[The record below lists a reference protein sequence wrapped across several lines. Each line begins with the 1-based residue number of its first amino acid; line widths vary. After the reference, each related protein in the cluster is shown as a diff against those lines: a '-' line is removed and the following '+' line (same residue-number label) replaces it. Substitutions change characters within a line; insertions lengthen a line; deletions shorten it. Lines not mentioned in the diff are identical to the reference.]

1 MKKGRII
8 IISGPSGVGKGTVLR
23 EVMKADPKL
32 RFSVS
37 ATTRPIRPGEVDG
50 VHYFFISKEQ
60 FETLIA
66 NNGLLEH
73 AFYAENYYGTPVKPV
88 DEALEQGCS
97 VILEIEVQGALQVM
111 QRRPDAISIF
121 IAPPSFEELGR
132 RLNGRGDTAPEIAAR
147 RLQIAVSECA
157 LAEKYQYIVI
167 NNTVAQA
174 AEEIRSILTAEACRS
189 EYRKI
194 HLKEEE

>member
-1 MKKGRII
+1 
-8 IISGPSGVGKGTVLR
+8 
-23 EVMKADPKL
+23 
-32 RFSVS
+32 
-37 ATTRPIRPGEVDG
+37 
-50 VHYFFISKEQ
+50 
-60 FETLIA
+60 
-66 NNGLLEH
+66 
-73 AFYAENYYGTPVKPV
+73 
-88 DEALEQGCS
+88 
-97 VILEIEVQGALQVM
+97 M

-167 NNTVAQA
+167 NNTVAEA